1 MLHYNIAA
9 SWDWRVAMWGWRF
22 QMKWF
27 RSNIRHGARLALFA
41 MLVQFALTFGHS
53 HWFAQA
59 TPLAQSSA
67 QQIDGAKDSAKGVA
81 AIDRAAVQ
89 KQSPASPDREQP
101 GEDNCAICAVVAMAG
116 TVVFATPPV
125 LLLPQAIE
133 LLHRTTDAEFLH
145 LKSAGTA
152 FQPRAP
158 PAS

>member
-1 MLHYNIAA
+1 
-9 SWDWRVAMWGWRF
+9 
-22 QMKWF
+22 MKWF

-59 TPLAQSSA
+59 APLTQSSL
-67 QQIDGAKDSAKGVA
+67 QQTDGANGVA
-81 AIDRAAVQ
+81 AVDRAAVQ
-89 KQSPASPDREQP
+89 KQSPAAPDREHQ

-116 TVVFATPPV
+116 TVISATPPV

>member
-9 SWDWRVAMWGWRF
+9 SRSRRPGAGRF

-41 MLVQFALTFGHS
+41 LLVQFALTFGHS

-59 TPLAQSSA
+59 ASLAQSSLH
-67 QQIDGAKDSAKGVA
+67 QTDDAKDSAKGA
-81 AIDRAAVQ
+81 AATEGVSVQ
-89 KQSPASPDREQP
+89 KQSPSGPDRDHQ
-101 GEDNCAICAVVAMAG
+101 GEDNCAICAIIALAG
-116 TVVFATPPV
+116 TVVSATPPV

-133 LLHRTTDAEFLH
+133 LLQRGLDAEFAH
-145 LKSAGTA
+145 LTSAGTA

>member
-1 MLHYNIAA
+1 
-9 SWDWRVAMWGWRF
+9 
-22 QMKWF
+22 MKWF
-27 RSNIRHGARLALFA
+27 RSNIRHGARLAIFA

-59 TPLAQSSA
+59 APLAQA
-67 QQIDGAKDSAKGVA
+67 TLQQTDGAKNGVRSVA
-81 AIDRAAVQ
+81 AVERAAVQ

-101 GEDNCAICAVVAMAG
+101 GEDNCAICALVAMAG
-116 TVVFATPPV
+116 TILFATPP
-125 LLLPQAIE
+125 LLQLPQAID
-133 LLHRTTDAEFLH
+133 LLYRTTDAEFIH

>member
-1 MLHYNIAA
+1 MCR
-9 SWDWRVAMWGWRF
+9 DVGWLF

-59 TPLAQSSA
+59 APLAQASL
-67 QQIDGAKDSAKGVA
+67 QQTDSANGVA
-81 AIDRAAVQ
+81 AIDRAAIQ
-89 KQSPASPDREQP
+89 KQSPAAPDREHP

-116 TVVFATPPV
+116 AVISATPPV

-158 PAS
+158 PAY

>member
-1 MLHYNIAA
+1 MIPRDA
-9 SWDWRVAMWGWRF
+9 GWRF

-41 MLVQFALTFGHS
+41 MLVQLALTFGHS

-59 TPLAQSSA
+59 TPLAQSSL
-67 QQIDGAKDSAKGVA
+67 QQTDNSEAFAST
-81 AIDRAAVQ
+81 DRAAVQ

-101 GEDNCAICAVVAMAG
+101 GDDNCAICALVAMAG
-116 TVVFATPPV
+116 TVVSATPPL

-133 LLHRTTDAEFLH
+133 LLHLTTDAEFIH
-145 LKSAGTA
+145 LKSAGWA

>member
-1 MLHYNIAA
+1 
-9 SWDWRVAMWGWRF
+9 
-22 QMKWF
+22 MKWF

-59 TPLAQSSA
+59 APLAQSSL
-67 QQIDGAKDSAKGVA
+67 QQTDGSNGVA
-81 AIDRAAVQ
+81 STDRAAVQ
-89 KQSPASPDREQP
+89 KQSPAAPDREQP
-101 GEDNCAICAVVAMAG
+101 GEDNCAICALVAMAG
-116 TVVFATPPV
+116 TVLFSTPP
-125 LLLPQAIE
+125 LLELPQAIE
-133 LLHRTTDAEFLH
+133 LLHRTTDAEFIH

>member
-1 MLHYNIAA
+1 MAPR
-9 SWDWRVAMWGWRF
+9 DVGWLF
-22 QMKWF
+22 SMKWF

-59 TPLAQSSA
+59 APLATASL
-67 QQIDGAKDSAKGVA
+67 QQTGSGKSVAPVDGAV
-81 AIDRAAVQ
+81 IQ
-89 KQSPASPDREQP
+89 KQSHGSSDREQP
-101 GEDNCAICAVVAMAG
+101 GEDNCAICAVVAMAS
-116 TVVFATPPV
+116 TVVSAAPPL

-133 LLHRTTDAEFLH
+133 LLYRTTDAEFLH

>member
-1 MLHYNIAA
+1 MTPR
-9 SWDWRVAMWGWRF
+9 DVGWRF

-27 RSNIRHGARLALFA
+27 RSNIRHGARLAIFA

-59 TPLAQSSA
+59 ASLAQSSL
-67 QQIDGAKDSAKGVA
+67 QQTDTAKGVA
-81 AIDRAAVQ
+81 SIDRTTVQ
-89 KQSPASPDREQP
+89 KQSPADPDREQP

-116 TVVFATPPV
+116 TLVFATPP
-125 LLLPQAIE
+125 LLQLPQAIE
-133 LLHRTTDAEFLH
+133 LLYRTTDAEFVH

>member
-1 MLHYNIAA
+1 MCR
-9 SWDWRVAMWGWRF
+9 DVGWLF

-59 TPLAQSSA
+59 APLAQASL
-67 QQIDGAKDSAKGVA
+67 QQTDSPKGA

-89 KQSPASPDREQP
+89 KQSPAAPDREHQ

-116 TVVFATPPV
+116 TVISATPPV

>member
-1 MLHYNIAA
+1 
-9 SWDWRVAMWGWRF
+9 
-22 QMKWF
+22 MKWV

-41 MLVQFALTFGHS
+41 MLVQLALTFGHS

-59 TPLAQSSA
+59 APLAQSSL
-67 QQIDGAKDSAKGVA
+67 QQADGAKGAA

-89 KQSPASPDREQP
+89 KQSPSGPHREQP
-101 GEDNCAICAVVAMAG
+101 GDDNCAICAVVAMAN
-116 TVVFATPPV
+116 TVVFATPPL
-125 LLLPQAIE
+125 LLLPQAVE
-133 LLHRTTDAEFLH
+133 LLHRTLDAEFSH

>member
-1 MLHYNIAA
+1 MPR
-9 SWDWRVAMWGWRF
+9 DVGWRF

-59 TPLAQSSA
+59 APLAQSSL
-67 QQIDGAKDSAKGVA
+67 QQTDGSNGVA
-81 AIDRAAVQ
+81 STDRAAVQ
-89 KQSPASPDREQP
+89 KQSPAAPDREQP
-101 GEDNCAICAVVAMAG
+101 GEDNCAICALVAMAG
-116 TVVFATPPV
+116 TVLFSTPP
-125 LLLPQAIE
+125 LLELPQAIE
-133 LLHRTTDAEFLH
+133 LLHRTTDAEFSH

>member
-1 MLHYNIAA
+1 MCR
-9 SWDWRVAMWGWRF
+9 DVGWLF

-59 TPLAQSSA
+59 APLAQASL
-67 QQIDGAKDSAKGVA
+67 QQTDSAKGA

-89 KQSPASPDREQP
+89 KQSPAAPDREHQ

-116 TVVFATPPV
+116 TVISATPPV

>member
-1 MLHYNIAA
+1 
-9 SWDWRVAMWGWRF
+9 
-22 QMKWF
+22 MKWF

-59 TPLAQSSA
+59 APLAQA
-67 QQIDGAKDSAKGVA
+67 TLQQTDGGKDSAKDQA
-81 AIDRAAVQ
+81 SADRTAVH
-89 KQSPASPDREQP
+89 KPSPSGPDRDHP
-101 GEDNCAICAVVAMAG
+101 ADDNCAICAVVAMAG
-116 TVVFATPPV
+116 TVISATPPV

-133 LLHRTTDAEFLH
+133 LLYRTTDAEFLH
-145 LKSAGTA
+145 LKSAGHA

>member
-1 MLHYNIAA
+1 
-9 SWDWRVAMWGWRF
+9 
-22 QMKWF
+22 MKWF
-27 RSNIRHGARLALFA
+27 RSHIRHGARLALFA

-59 TPLAQSSA
+59 TPLAQS
-67 QQIDGAKDSAKGVA
+67 QQTDGTKGIA

-89 KQSPASPDREQP
+89 KQSPSIPDREHP
-101 GEDNCAICAVVAMAG
+101 GDDNCAICAVVAMAG
-116 TVVFATPPV
+116 TVVFATPPL
-125 LLLPQAIE
+125 LLLPQAVE
-133 LLHRTTDAEFLH
+133 LLYRTTDAEFAH

>member
-1 MLHYNIAA
+1 
-9 SWDWRVAMWGWRF
+9 
-22 QMKWF
+22 MKWF

-59 TPLAQSSA
+59 APLATASL
-67 QQIDGAKDSAKGVA
+67 QQTDGAKGVA
-81 AIDRAAVQ
+81 SIDHAVVQ
-89 KQSPASPDREQP
+89 KQSPAGPDREQP
-101 GEDNCAICAVVAMAG
+101 GEDNCAICALVAMAG
-116 TVVFATPPV
+116 TVMVAAPPL
-125 LLLPQAIE
+125 LLLPQAID
-133 LLHRTTDAEFLH
+133 LLNRTTDAEFIH

>member
-1 MLHYNIAA
+1 
-9 SWDWRVAMWGWRF
+9 
-22 QMKWF
+22 MKWF

-59 TPLAQSSA
+59 APLAQASL
-67 QQIDGAKDSAKGVA
+67 QQTDSAKGA

-89 KQSPASPDREQP
+89 KQSPAAPDREHQ

-116 TVVFATPPV
+116 TVISATPPV

>member
-1 MLHYNIAA
+1 MPR
-9 SWDWRVAMWGWRF
+9 DVGWRF

-59 TPLAQSSA
+59 APLAQSSL
-67 QQIDGAKDSAKGVA
+67 QQTDSGKSIASS
-81 AIDRAAVQ
+81 DRAAVQ
-89 KQSPASPDREQP
+89 KQSPAGPDREQP
-101 GEDNCAICAVVAMAG
+101 GEDNCAICALVAMAG
-116 TVVFATPPV
+116 TVLFSTPP
-125 LLLPQAIE
+125 LLELPQAIE
-133 LLHRTTDAEFLH
+133 LLHRTTDAEFIH

>member
-1 MLHYNIAA
+1 MMPR
-9 SWDWRVAMWGWRF
+9 DVGWLF

-41 MLVQFALTFGHS
+41 LLVQFAVSFGHS

-59 TPLAQSSA
+59 APLAQA
-67 QQIDGAKDSAKGVA
+67 GVQN
-81 AIDRAAVQ
+81 AAVT
-89 KQSPASPDREQP
+89 KQAPLHHDQDQSD
-101 GEDNCAICAVVAMAG
+101 DNCAICAVVAMAG
-116 TVVFATPPV
+116 TIVSASPPV
-125 LLLPQAIE
+125 LLLPQAVE
-133 LLHRTTDAEFLH
+133 FLHRTTDAEFVH

>member
-1 MLHYNIAA
+1 
-9 SWDWRVAMWGWRF
+9 
-22 QMKWF
+22 MKWF

-59 TPLAQSSA
+59 TPLAQTSL
-67 QQIDGAKDSAKGVA
+67 QQTHGSKSTAS
-81 AIDRAAVQ
+81 IDRAAVQ
-89 KQSPASPDREQP
+89 KQSPAGSDREQP
-101 GEDNCAICAVVAMAG
+101 GDDNCAICTVVAMAG
-116 TVVFATPPV
+116 TVMFAAPPL

-133 LLHRTTDAEFLH
+133 LLYRTTDAEFIH
-145 LKSAGTA
+145 LKSAGAA